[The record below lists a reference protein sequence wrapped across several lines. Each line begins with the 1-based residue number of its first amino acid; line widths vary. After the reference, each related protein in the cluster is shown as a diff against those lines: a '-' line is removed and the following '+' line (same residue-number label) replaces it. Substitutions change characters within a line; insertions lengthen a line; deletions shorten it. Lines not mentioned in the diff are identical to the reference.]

1 MWAYNGGRGAYLCCG
16 CRTMVGEDVGTYAT
30 PDDART
36 VHRLSAVV
44 GKPCGRVF
52 CSARCAADGGLSA
65 NEYAPMFS
73 ADRVKM
79 GNRANAVAIGIALGV
94 KTLQHDGNR
103 VSSCVP
109 PCSCVPPWLVAA
121 WEYRPP
127 GWLAFCARL
136 RDAVDVREAVDA
148 AYRLGGYPAALPL
161 LRGFEEAAR

>member
-1 MWAYNGGRGAYLCCG
+1 MGPPSSSR
-16 CRTMVGEDVGTYAT
+16 
-30 PDDART
+30 
-36 VHRLSAVV
+36 
-44 GKPCGRVF
+44 

-109 PCSCVPPWLVAA
+109 PWLEAA
-121 WEYRPP
+121 WQYRPP

-136 RDAVDVREAVDA
+136 RDAGVAREAVDA
-148 AYRLGGYPAALPL
+148 AFRLGGYPAALPL
-161 LRGFEEAAR
+161 LKEFEEAAK